1 MAKTFDFP
9 SNASLIDDSG
19 NITSPWMDVFSRWH
33 NLITDGISSGTTAQR
48 PIERL
53 YVGRFYYDETLNKP
67 IWFRAL
73 PNVWRDAAGAI
84 V

>member
-1 MAKTFDFP
+1 MANFDYP
-9 SNASLIDDSG
+9 SNSPVVDKDG
-19 NITSPWMDVFSRWH
+19 NATPSWADAFNRWH
-33 NLITDGISSGTTAQR
+33 NYITDGIASGTTAKR
-48 PIERL
+48 PTTRL

-73 PNVWRDAAGAI
+73 PNVWRDAAGVI

>member
-1 MAKTFDFP
+1 MNSFDYP
-9 SNASLIDDSG
+9 SNTPLLDESG
-19 NITSPWMDVFSRWH
+19 NLSLPWADVFSRWH
-33 NLITDGISSGTTAQR
+33 NLITDGVNSGTTAQR
-48 PIERL
+48 PKTRL

-73 PNVWRDAAGAI
+73 PNVWRDAAGVI

>member
-1 MAKTFDFP
+1 MSNFDYP
-9 SNASLIDDSG
+9 SNSPVVDTEG
-19 NITSPWMDVFSRWH
+19 NATLPWANVFSRWH
-33 NLITDGISSGTTAQR
+33 NYITDGITSGATSKR
-48 PIERL
+48 PITRL

-73 PNVWRDAAGAI
+73 PNVWRDAAGTI

>member
-1 MAKTFDFP
+1 MANFDYP
-9 SNASLIDDSG
+9 SNSPVVDADG
-19 NITSPWMDVFSRWH
+19 NLTPQWADVFSRWH
-33 NLITDGISSGTTAQR
+33 NLVTDGINSGTTAQR
-48 PIERL
+48 PTTRL
-53 YVGRFYYDETLNKP
+53 YVSRFYYDTTLNKP

>member
-1 MAKTFDFP
+1 VSKFDYP
-9 SNASLIDDSG
+9 SDTPVVDSMG
-19 NITSPWMDVFSRWH
+19 KLTLSWSDVFSRWH
-33 NLITDGISSGTTAQR
+33 NLITDGVTSGTTAQR
-48 PIERL
+48 PTTRL

-73 PNVWRDAAGAI
+73 PNVWRDAAGVI